1 MQNAI
6 KVRKLLI
13 LEGIIVNLE
22 TTIKSGDY
30 KLRVSRYLHRK
41 GGQSLFKRKLL
52 LTGGKSF

>member
-1 MQNAI
+1 MNL
-6 KVRKLLI
+6 RKLLI

-52 LTGGKSF
+52 LPGGKSF